1 MIEILSI
8 SVAILAVALVGLVIY
23 IFKLNK
29 EKQFLDKD
37 NDPDYIKLQKDYEGL
52 EKEKNLKDQYI
63 SDLKNDKQELIKNRT
78 DVDSFKEISNKS
90 FQEYQAVVSE
100 YKNFHEKLTG
110 DAKYQGRFN
119 ELKLRRI
126 LEKHGFKQED
136 GDFDERK
143 GQKNIDPVTGKER
156 RVMPDFILNLPEN
169 EKIIIDCKV
178 SLKAFEEFANSK
190 DKQSRENFLKKH
202 IESVK
207 THIDELSNKD
217 YLKIYNLQSFQY
229 IVMFMPFDACYLAI
243 LEKEQES
250 ILDKCFEKKIL
261 LAGPISIMGLI
272 STASSIKNQKKQ
284 ISKVGEIIKKVE
296 DIFDKYSILKD
307 SLRTA
312 ISSHRT
318 HTKALEEVINTS
330 YGSNQGLE
338 SKLKKLRDEH
348 GLNTRDLKISTE
360 NDKKLDYI
368 RDPEREEK
376 KVINYKN

>member
-1 MIEILSI
+1 MITILSI
-8 SVAILAVALVGLVIY
+8 SVVILSTILAGLIIY

-29 EKQFLDKD
+29 GAQTADKD
-37 NDPDYIKLQKDYEGL
+37 NDPDFIKLQKDKEGL
-52 EKEKNLKDQYI
+52 DKEINLKNQYI
-63 SDLKNDKQELIKNRT
+63 SDLKKDKQELIQNRN

-143 GQKNIDPVTGKER
+143 GQKNIDPATGKER

-190 DKQSRENFLKKH
+190 DKSSREHFLKKH

-229 IVMFMPFDACYLAI
+229 IVLFMPFDACYLAL

-284 ISKVGEIIKKVE
+284 ISRVSEIIEKAEV
-296 DIFDKYSILKD
+296 IFDKYSILKD
-307 SLRTA
+307 SLKTA
-312 ISSHRT
+312 INSHRT

-338 SKLKKLRDEH
+338 SKLKKLRDDH
-348 GLNTRDLKISTE
+348 GLSTRDLKESIE

-368 RDPEREEK
+368 RDPEQEEN

>member
-8 SVAILAVALVGLVIY
+8 ALVIFAVALVGLVIY

-29 EKQFLDKD
+29 EKQFVDKD
-37 NDPDYIKLQKDYEGL
+37 NDPDFIKLQKDYEGL
-52 EKEKNLKDQYI
+52 DKEINLKEEYI
-63 SDLKNDKQELIKNRT
+63 SELKKDKQELIQSRT

-126 LEKHGFKQED
+126 LEKHGLKEQE
-136 GDFDERK
+136 GDFEERK
-143 GQKNIDPVTGKER
+143 GKKNIDPVTGHER
-156 RVMPDFILNLPEN
+156 KVVPDFILNLPDN
-169 EKIIIDCKV
+169 QKIIIDCKV
-178 SLKAFEEFANSK
+178 SLKNFEEFANAK
-190 DKQSRENFLKKH
+190 DKESREKFLKKH

-207 THIDELSNKD
+207 THIDELSSKD
-217 YLKIYNLQSFQY
+217 YLKIYSLQSFQY
-229 IVMFMPFDACYLAI
+229 IVLFMPFDSCYLAV

-250 ILDKCFEKKIL
+250 ILDECFDKKIL

-272 STASSIKNQKKQ
+272 STASSIKSQQKQ
-284 ISKVGEIIKKVE
+284 ISKVGLIIKKAE
-296 DIFDKYSILKD
+296 GIFDKYSILKD
-307 SLRTA
+307 SLKTA
-312 ISSHRT
+312 INSHKT
-318 HTKALEEVINTS
+318 HTKALEEVVHST

-338 SKLKKLRDEH
+338 YKIRNLKDVGR
-348 GLNTRDLKISTE
+348 LNTRKLAESDE

-368 RDPEREEK
+368 QDPEEK
-376 KVINYKN
+376 KVVNYKK

>member
-29 EKQFLDKD
+29 EKQSVDKD
-37 NDPDYIKLQKDYEGL
+37 NDPDFIRLKKDYEGL
-52 EKEKNLKDQYI
+52 DKEINLKEQYI
-63 SDLKNDKQELIKNRT
+63 SDLKKDKQELIQSRT

-126 LEKHGFKQED
+126 LEKHGLKEQE
-136 GDFDERK
+136 GDFEERK
-143 GQKNIDPVTGKER
+143 GKKNIDPVTGHER
-156 RVMPDFILNLPEN
+156 KVVPDFILNLPDN
-169 EKIIIDCKV
+169 QKIIIDCKV
-178 SLKAFEEFANSK
+178 SLKNFEEFANAK
-190 DKQSRENFLKKH
+190 DKESREKFLKKH

-207 THIDELSNKD
+207 THIDELSSKD
-217 YLKIYNLQSFQY
+217 YLKIYSLQSFQY
-229 IVMFMPFDACYLAI
+229 IVLFMPFDSCYLAV

-250 ILDKCFEKKIL
+250 ILNECFEKKIL

-272 STASSIKNQKKQ
+272 STAASIKSQQKQ
-284 ISKVGEIIKKVE
+284 ISKVGLIIKKAE
-296 DIFDKYSILKD
+296 GIFDKYSILKD
-307 SLRTA
+307 SLKTA
-312 ISSHRT
+312 INSHKT
-318 HTKALEEVINTS
+318 HTKALEEVVHST

-338 SKLKKLRDEH
+338 YKIKNLKDVGR
-348 GLNTRDLKISTE
+348 LNTRKLAESDE

-368 RDPEREEK
+368 QDPEEK
-376 KVINYKN
+376 KVVNYKE

>member
-8 SVAILAVALVGLVIY
+8 SIAILAVVLVGLVIY

-29 EKQFLDKD
+29 EKQFVDKD
-37 NDPDYIKLQKDYEGL
+37 NDPDFIKLQKDYEGL
-52 EKEKNLKDQYI
+52 DKEINLKEQYI
-63 SDLKNDKQELIKNRT
+63 SDLKKDKQELIQSRT

-126 LEKHGFKQED
+126 LEKHGLKEQE
-136 GDFDERK
+136 GDFEERK
-143 GQKNIDPVTGKER
+143 GKKNIDPVTGHER
-156 RVMPDFILNLPEN
+156 KVVPDFILNLPDN
-169 EKIIIDCKV
+169 QKIIIDCKV
-178 SLKAFEEFANSK
+178 SLKNFEEFANAK
-190 DKQSRENFLKKH
+190 DKETRGKFLKKH

-207 THIDELSNKD
+207 THIDELSSKD
-217 YLKIYNLQSFQY
+217 YLKIYSLQSFQY
-229 IVMFMPFDACYLAI
+229 IVLFMPFDSCYLAV

-250 ILDKCFEKKIL
+250 ILNECFEKKIL

-272 STASSIKNQKKQ
+272 STASSIKSQQKQ
-284 ISKVGEIIKKVE
+284 ISKVGLIIKKAE
-296 DIFDKYSILKD
+296 GIFDKYSILKD
-307 SLRTA
+307 SLKTA
-312 ISSHRT
+312 INSHKT
-318 HTKALEEVINTS
+318 HTKALEEVVHST

-338 SKLKKLRDEH
+338 YKIKNLKDVGR
-348 GLNTRDLKISTE
+348 LNTRKLAESDE

-368 RDPEREEK
+368 QDPEEK
-376 KVINYKN
+376 KVVNYKK

>member
-1 MIEILSI
+1 MITILSI
-8 SVAILAVALVGLVIY
+8 SVTILSAVLAALIVY
-23 IFKLNK
+23 IFKFNK
-29 EKQFLDKD
+29 GTQTIDKD
-37 NDPDYIKLQKDYEGL
+37 NDPDFIKLQKDYEGL

-63 SDLKNDKQELIKNRT
+63 SDLKKDKQELIQNRT

-143 GQKNIDPVTGKER
+143 GQKIIDTVTGKER
-156 RVMPDFILNLPEN
+156 KVMPDFILNLPEN

-178 SLKAFEEFANSK
+178 SLKAFEGFANSK
-190 DKQSRENFLKKH
+190 DKSSREQFLKKH

-207 THIDELSNKD
+207 NHIDELSGKD

-229 IVMFMPFDACYLAI
+229 IVLFMPFDACYLAL

-284 ISKVGEIIKKVE
+284 ISRVGEIIEKAEV
-296 DIFDKYSILKD
+296 IFDKYSILKD
-307 SLRTA
+307 SLKTA

-318 HTKALEEVINTS
+318 HTKALEEVINTT

-348 GLNTRDLKISTE
+348 GLNTRDLEESTD

-368 RDPEREEK
+368 QDPEREEK

>member
-1 MIEILSI
+1 MITILSI
-8 SVAILAVALVGLVIY
+8 SVTILSAVLAALIVY
-23 IFKLNK
+23 IFKFNK
-29 EKQFLDKD
+29 GTQTVDKD
-37 NDPDYIKLQKDYEGL
+37 NDPDFIKLQKDYEGL

-63 SDLKNDKQELIKNRT
+63 SDLKKDKQELIQNRT

-143 GQKNIDPVTGKER
+143 GQKIIDTVTGKER

-178 SLKAFEEFANSK
+178 SLKAFEGFANSK
-190 DKQSRENFLKKH
+190 DKSSREQFLKKH

-207 THIDELSNKD
+207 NHIDELSGKD

-229 IVMFMPFDACYLAI
+229 IVLFMPFDACYLAL

-284 ISKVGEIIKKVE
+284 ISRVGEIIEKAEV
-296 DIFDKYSILKD
+296 IFDKYSILKD
-307 SLRTA
+307 SLKTA

-318 HTKALEEVINTS
+318 HTKALEEVIHTS

-348 GLNTRDLKISTE
+348 GLNTRDLEESTD

-368 RDPEREEK
+368 QDPEREEK

>member
-29 EKQFLDKD
+29 EKQFVDKD
-37 NDPDYIKLQKDYEGL
+37 NDPDFIKLQKDYEGL
-52 EKEKNLKDQYI
+52 DKEINLKEQYI
-63 SDLKNDKQELIKNRT
+63 SDLKKDKQELIQSRT

-126 LEKHGFKQED
+126 LEKHGLKEQE
-136 GDFDERK
+136 GDFEERK
-143 GQKNIDPVTGKER
+143 GKKNIDPVTGHER
-156 RVMPDFILNLPEN
+156 KIVPDFILNLADN
-169 EKIIIDCKV
+169 QKIIIDCKV
-178 SLKAFEEFANSK
+178 SLKNFEEFANAK
-190 DKQSRENFLKKH
+190 DKESREKFLKKH

-217 YLKIYNLQSFQY
+217 YLKIYSLQSFQY
-229 IVMFMPFDACYLAI
+229 IVLFMPFDSCYLAV

-250 ILDKCFEKKIL
+250 ILDECFEKKIL

-272 STASSIKNQKKQ
+272 STASSIKSEQKQ
-284 ISKVGEIIKKVE
+284 ISKVGLIIKKAE
-296 DIFDKYSILKD
+296 GIFNKYSILKD
-307 SLRTA
+307 SLKTA
-312 ISSHRT
+312 INSHKT
-318 HTKALEEVINTS
+318 HTKALEEVVHST
-330 YGSNQGLE
+330 YGSHQGLE
-338 SKLKKLRDEH
+338 YKIKNLKDVGR
-348 GLNTRDLKISTE
+348 LNTRELAESDE

-368 RDPEREEK
+368 QDPEEK
-376 KVINYKN
+376 KIVNYKK